1 MESARRSLRF
11 EGKVV
16 WRYALPMAVAS
27 IIGGYVGA
35 RLARKLQAS
44 TLRSIVIVIG
54 FAVAAYSFY
63 RRFAA
68 S

>member
-16 WRYALPMAVAS
+16 WHYALPMAVAS

-44 TLRSIVIVIG
+44 TVRSIVIVMG
-54 FAVAAYSFY
+54 FVVAAYSFY

-68 S
+68 